1 MFHQVEVEVA
11 GESVDPFAVLL
22 VHLQSDNNHLHV
34 EVYNLV
40 IQPVEAWEG
49 FDFFRYDLDL
59 VIINQCFSMTLL
71 GLPDGCLHVWCE
83 ICGLIFVKIRF
94 FGNGLITTTASLI
107 SFSSYDPK

>member
-40 IQPVEAWEG
+40 IQPV
-49 FDFFRYDLDL
+49 
-59 VIINQCFSMTLL
+59 
-71 GLPDGCLHVWCE
+71 
-83 ICGLIFVKIRF
+83 
-94 FGNGLITTTASLI
+94 
-107 SFSSYDPK
+107 